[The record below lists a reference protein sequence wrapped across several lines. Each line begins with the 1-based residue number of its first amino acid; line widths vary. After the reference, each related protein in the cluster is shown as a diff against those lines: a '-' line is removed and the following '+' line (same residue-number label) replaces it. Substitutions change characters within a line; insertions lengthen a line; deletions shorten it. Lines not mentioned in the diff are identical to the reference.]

1 VVFALA
7 ERGKDPEDMVA
18 DKIRFGEDKS
28 RAEIR
33 MAATLHALQLL
44 LPSP

>member
-1 VVFALA
+1 DV
-7 ERGKDPEDMVA
+7 VA
-18 DKIRFGEDKS
+18 DMIRFGEDKS

-33 MAATLHALQLL
+33 MAATLRALQLL